1 MLQFVT
7 VIMLVFTCSL
17 VFSLIF
23 FVMRRPI
30 LRMQNYRNDLAAVQ
44 AVHSVSAPRTGGV
57 AIIIALVAGLMSWT
71 DETSNVIE
79 HSKFVITIVPVFLV
93 GLSEDLGYFISPK
106 LRLLAASISGILFV
120 LLFNQW
126 IPRSNLP
133 VLDAMLVWSPFAIA
147 LSVFVAV
154 AIGHAF
160 NLIDGLNGLSAFIGI
175 ATALSL
181 AVIADATALLAHRNM
196 LILIAAAITG
206 FLIFNFPFGL
216 IFLGDAGAY
225 AIGHSLVWISISI
238 IWSSDV
244 TPWAIFLI
252 FFWPIADTGLAIIRR
267 LSKGRPVS
275 QPDRLHFHQLVL
287 RACEILVLGRGRR
300 RIANPLATIIV
311 LPLALAPMCAGI
323 LFATDR
329 NEALLAVLFF
339 GIFFIFTYKLGM
351 TIARKRGSWRI
362 FN

>member
-196 LILIAAAITG
+196 LILIAAAITA

-244 TPWAIFLI
+244 TPWAIFLL
-252 FFWPIADTGLAIIRR
+252 FFWQ
-267 LSKGRPVS
+267 VS
-275 QPDRLHFHQLVL
+275 IQRFQL
-287 RACEILVLGRGRR
+287 
-300 RIANPLATIIV
+300 NP
-311 LPLALAPMCAGI
+311 PQ
-323 LFATDR
+323 
-329 NEALLAVLFF
+329 
-339 GIFFIFTYKLGM
+339 
-351 TIARKRGSWRI
+351 
-362 FN
+362 